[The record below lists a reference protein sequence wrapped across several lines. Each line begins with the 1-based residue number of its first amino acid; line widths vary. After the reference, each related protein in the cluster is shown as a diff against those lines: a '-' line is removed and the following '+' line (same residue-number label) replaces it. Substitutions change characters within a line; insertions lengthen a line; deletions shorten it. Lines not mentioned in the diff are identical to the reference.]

1 MVAASQKPILNRLL
15 QCEPVRVRGRAYS
28 NIDLAIADVGK
39 RYTWD
44 HLVQVLSDYGAD
56 VSRDTLRRW
65 RREAA

>member
-15 QCEPVRVRGRAYS
+15 YCEPLEVRGRKYS
-28 NIDLAIADVGK
+28 SIDHAIADVG
-39 RYTWD
+39 RIYTWD
-44 HLVQVLSDYGAD
+44 HLVQRLADHGVD

>member
-1 MVAASQKPILNRLL
+1 M
-15 QCEPVRVRGRAYS
+15 YS
-28 NIDLAIADVGK
+28 SIDLAIADVGR